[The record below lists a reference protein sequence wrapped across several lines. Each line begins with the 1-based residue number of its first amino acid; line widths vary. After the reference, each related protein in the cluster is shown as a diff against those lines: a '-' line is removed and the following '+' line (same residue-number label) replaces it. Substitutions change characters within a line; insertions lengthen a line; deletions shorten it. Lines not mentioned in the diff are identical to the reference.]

1 MHKYKFYSLRGES
14 EEAIYIFDAPNI
26 EEAYIIASQ
35 IKKLSVEEFKKMFG
49 VGENVKS

>member
-1 MHKYKFYSLRGES
+1 MHKYKFYSLKDNTQK
-14 EEAIYIFDAPNI
+14 AIYIFDAPNL

-35 IKKLSVEEFKKMFG
+35 IKKIPVEEFKKIFG